1 MATESQIEAFIHA
14 WKTGFIS
21 DTMKLVFDYAE
32 WKRVEVGGDR
42 GPWVPFS
49 QGEVE
54 TFLQLHRS
62 SGNRFAPLV
71 RAKALILLP
80 ENMIGTYYKY
90 PQGTNP
96 GVILPTKPGGRVKKD
111 FSGYFEK
118 KWPYETYESLTPVQH
133 YLVRTAPNKK
143 VRQGTESYYLTFVQ
157 QSPYIV
163 QPEPFLDMAE
173 LLDGWAAQV
182 AFDTADGIADDIIN
196 TSYGW
201 IKVGRPP
208 QGGNLHL
215 GASCV
220 DQEDQSE

>member
-62 SGNRFAPLV
+62 GGNRFAPLV

-96 GVILPTKPGGRVKKD
+96 GVILPTKP
-111 FSGYFEK
+111 
-118 KWPYETYESLTPVQH
+118 
-133 YLVRTAPNKK
+133 
-143 VRQGTESYYLTFVQ
+143 
-157 QSPYIV
+157 
-163 QPEPFLDMAE
+163 
-173 LLDGWAAQV
+173 DGWAAQV